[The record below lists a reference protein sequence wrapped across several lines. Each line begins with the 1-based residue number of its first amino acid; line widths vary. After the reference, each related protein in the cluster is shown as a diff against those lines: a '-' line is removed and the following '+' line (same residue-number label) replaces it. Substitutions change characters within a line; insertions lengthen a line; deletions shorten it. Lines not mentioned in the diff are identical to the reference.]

1 MNINSIKWKNFKS
14 YGNMMQEMTFSPD
27 GELSLI
33 VGANGNGKSALQNVI
48 DYACY
53 GQVKASNGKNAI
65 LSTLPNRINGDLYSE
80 INFSTSAGDF
90 HIERTMNPTRVKLV
104 ENGVT
109 YPKAGKIQ
117 DKIEEHIGFDYNTY
131 KSFISMSINDFKNF
145 MSLPLEDKRKLL
157 DRLFN
162 LQVINAI
169 SKIIKA
175 LKSDNDNELISVDRE
190 IQTLMTSM
198 STIQESID
206 KLSIKKEIDI
216 GNKLEELK
224 GIILS
229 KKGEFEKLN
238 GALPKVV
245 EAIKTRSADL
255 SAAQTA
261 LNASRNEQTNLM
273 RTIALYEKG
282 KCPTCESD
290 LTDESHT
297 EHLASVREK
306 YDAVS
311 KLILTQQ
318 EKLEELSASL
328 QKARDAERK
337 YEIEI
342 TKLKTFLVQLKN
354 QYNAEK
360 QKSEEVQKDDS
371 IVEFE
376 SALNKLGDTKKD
388 ADKRKAKTSEK
399 KYLYERALEIF
410 SENGVKQSIITN
422 LVKPV
427 NKFLQE
433 NLETLQ
439 MPFDVVLDENFDAK
453 VLHLNEEIDPET
465 LSTGE
470 TKKINLCIML
480 AYIKLIRLKR
490 SINILFLDEIFSS
503 VDMEG
508 IYNLLE
514 MLKQFSKEYGINI
527 FLIHHSELNE
537 SYFDSIYSITKNV
550 FSHIEKIK

>member
-1 MNINSIKWKNFKS
+1 MKINSIKWKNLKS
-14 YGNMMQEMTFSPD
+14 YGNILQEMEFNPD

-48 DYACY
+48 DFAAY
-53 GQVKASNGKNAI
+53 GQVKASNGKKAI
-65 LSTLPNRINGDLYSE
+65 LSTLPNRINGDLYTE
-80 INFSTSAGDF
+80 INFSNTAGQY
-90 HIERTMNPTRVKLV
+90 HVERTLNPTRIKLV
-104 ENGVT
+104 ENGIT
-109 YPKAGKIQ
+109 YSKANKIQ
-117 DKIEEHIGFDYNTY
+117 EKIEEHIGFDYDTY

-162 LQVINAI
+162 LQVINAV

-175 LKSDNDNELISVDRE
+175 LKNDNDNELLSVDRE
-190 IQTLMTSM
+190 ISTLMNSM
-198 STIQESID
+198 STIQESIN
-206 KLSIKKEIDI
+206 KLSIKKEIQI
-216 GNKLEELK
+216 GNRLEELK
-224 GIILS
+224 TIILS
-229 KKGEFEKLN
+229 KKEEFEKLN
-238 GALPKVV
+238 GALPKVI
-245 EAIKTRSADL
+245 EAIKTRSQEL
-255 SAAQTA
+255 NTAQTA
-261 LNASRNEQTNLM
+261 INASKNEKSNITRM
-273 RTIALYEKG
+273 IGLYEMG

-290 LTDESHT
+290 LTDSIHSNHLISLKEKLESI
-297 EHLASVREK
+297 E
-306 YDAVS
+306 

-318 EKLEELSASL
+318 ESIEKLSESL

-337 YEIEI
+337 YEIAI
-342 TKLKTFLVQLKN
+342 TQLKTYVTQLKN
-354 QYNAEK
+354 EYNNEK
-360 QKSEEVQKDDS
+360 LKSEEVQKDDS

-376 SALNKLGDTKKD
+376 NALNKLGETKTEAEK
-388 ADKRKAKTSEK
+388 KKTKSSEK

-410 SENGVKQSIITN
+410 SENGVKQSIIMN

-433 NLETLQ
+433 NLMALQ
-439 MPFDVVLDENFDAK
+439 LPFEVILDENFDAK

-470 TKKINLCIML
+470 TKKVNLCIML

-490 SINILFLDEIFSS
+490 NINILFLDEIFSS

-508 IYNLLE
+508 IYNLLAL
-514 MLKQFSKEYGINI
+514 LKEFSREYHINI

-537 SYFDSIYSITKNV
+537 SYFDSIYSVTKNV